1 MLFLKVNLK
10 KDISIEIKAIVSA
23 LKKGKVLVLPT
34 DTIYGLSCLASN
46 EEAIKRIKK
55 LKGNDKNKPLSILV
69 SGIEMLKK
77 YSYVSVNQEKKI
89 KEIWNL
95 KKRPT
100 TIILKHRHKL
110 PVVLTGVSD
119 GIAARLPKLDF
130 LIKILEELKSPIVST
145 SLNLTGE
152 SVVDN
157 PKVLSNYF
165 PLSSGKPDLIIDAGK
180 CSRHKASQII
190 DLREDSKLVILR
202 K

>member
-1 MLFLKVNLK
+1 MLFLKINLK

-34 DTIYGLSCLASN
+34 DTIYGLSCMASD
-46 EEAIKRIKK
+46 EKAIKRIKK
-55 LKGNDKNKPLSILV
+55 IKGNDKNKPLSVLV
-69 SGIEMLKK
+69 SDITMLKK
-77 YSYVSVNQEKKI
+77 YTYLSPGQERKI
-89 KEIWNL
+89 KEIWNS

-100 TIILKHRHKL
+100 TVILRHRNKL
-110 PVVLTGVSD
+110 PSVLTGVSD

-152 SVVDN
+152 AVVDD
-157 PKVLSNYF
+157 PKILSNYF
-165 PLSSGKPDLIIDAGK
+165 PLSSGKPDLVVDTGK
-180 CSRHKASQII
+180 CSRRKASQII
-190 DLREDSKLVILR
+190 DLREDSKIVILR